1 MRGEFQWQKN
11 QAEMNKYKYQDSAV
25 EAHITVILF
34 YLFDGK
40 KITVAQYCNYFVF
53 CPTAMFS

>member
-11 QAEMNKYKYQDSAV
+11 QAEMNKYKYHDSAV

-34 YLFDGK
+34 YLMAK
-40 KITVAQYCNYFVF
+40 KLQ
-53 CPTAMFS
+53 